1 LWLELP
7 PIDPTGTRRLLIFL
21 HDQGGSPER
30 FAPVAIAWQLKFP
43 GATGIVM
50 QGLRRFEQGSDWF
63 DDRSTGPSGLADR
76 LERVSRARDQLA
88 GRIEQLQQAHGIGPT
103 HTLIV
108 GQGQGGLLALELAR
122 TPLAPATLTVAYGAR
137 LASPVRSGERFAGT
151 IHLIHGVHDSV
162 VPLIYGQRTF
172 RLLKALGTDVSLDE
186 LEDEAHGIGQG
197 LINIGTL
204 RVMQTLF
211 RGRRRP
217 VSGLPSGPSNARS
230 LPS

>member
-1 LWLELP
+1 
-7 PIDPTGTRRLLIFL
+7 
-21 HDQGGSPER
+21 
-30 FAPVAIAWQLKFP
+30 
-43 GATGIVM
+43 M

-63 DDRSTGPSGLADR
+63 DDRSAGPSGAADR

-88 GRIEQLQQAHGIGPT
+88 GRIEQLQQAHGLGPAR
-103 HTLIV
+103 TLIV
-108 GQGQGGLLALELAR
+108 GQGQGGLLGLELAR
-122 TPLAPATLTVAYGAR
+122 TPLAPAAITVAYGAR
-137 LASPVRSGERFAGT
+137 LAGPVRPVDRFAGT

-162 VPLIYGQRTF
+162 VPLIYAQRTF
-172 RLLKALGTDVSLDE
+172 RSLKALGMDVSLDE

-211 RGRRRP
+211 RGRQRP
-217 VSGLPSGPSNARS
+217 VSDRPSSPSSARS

>member
-1 LWLELP
+1 
-7 PIDPTGTRRLLIFL
+7 LLIFL

-30 FAPVAIAWQLKFP
+30 FAAVAIAWQLKFP

-50 QGLRRFEQGSDWF
+50 QGLRRFEEGSDWF
-63 DDRSTGPSGLADR
+63 DDRAAGPSGPSDR
-76 LERVSRARDQLA
+76 LHRMGQARDTVA
-88 GRIEQLQQAHGIGPT
+88 GRIEQLQQAHRLGAP

-108 GQGQGGLLALELAR
+108 GHGQGGLLALELAR
-122 TPLAPATLTVAYGAR
+122 TPLAPAGLTVAYGAR
-137 LASPVRSGERFAGT
+137 LASPVRAGDRFAGT
-151 IHLIHGVHDSV
+151 LHLVHGVYDSV
-162 VPLIYGQRTF
+162 VPLIHAQRAF
-172 RLLKALGTDVSLDE
+172 RALKALGMDVSLDE

-211 RGRRRP
+211 RGRSRP
-217 VSGLPSGPSNARS
+217 FSGRPPSPSSARS